1 MAEKVK
7 LILARPERIAKEG
20 YYAGVIIP
28 AFADYLTVIPG
39 RAPSMIW
46 LQPGM
51 VQLLNDNMEVVEKYF
66 IGNGAA
72 EIAGDVCTISA
83 EKVIAKAD
91 INLSEACERL
101 EAATEEADKAFYQVI
116 YDELT
121 GFPDKR

>member
-7 LILARPERIAKEG
+7 LILARPERVAKEG

-46 LQPGM
+46 LRPGM
-51 VQLLNDNMEVVEKYF
+51 VQLLNDNMDVVEKYF
-66 IGNGAA
+66 ISNGAA
-72 EIAGDVCTISA
+72 EIVGDVCTISA

-91 INLSEACERL
+91 ISLAEACERL
-101 EAATEEADKAFYQVI
+101 EAATEETDQAFYQVI

-121 GFPDKR
+121 GFPNKR